1 MGSAKVL
8 SGIAGA
14 VALAALVLTAT
25 GARSAADL
33 ELGKRVYKKANC
45 VGCHKWHGGGGGG
58 YGGAALSCARPSSTG
73 RSCSRS
79 CAAAARAPRMPYH
92 DRNAYKTDSCYGGT
106 TKADLGDDF
115 PAQAAIF
122 LREPEIEAVV
132 DYVQTQL
139 QGKGE
144 PTKADC
150 IAFWG
155 QGERQCDD
163 DEVERAHR
171 ASAKAGHVSV
181 TARSP
186 GCDGGG
192 LMR

>member
-1 MGSAKVL
+1 MIPAKVA
-8 SGIAGA
+8 GGFAGA
-14 VALAALVLTAT
+14 LALTALLLT
-25 GARSAADL
+25 ASGVRAEPDL

-58 YGGAALSCARPSSTG
+58 YGGAALSLRATELDRDELLETVRCGRPGT
-73 RSCSRS
+73 
-79 CAAAARAPRMPYH
+79 RMPYH
-92 DRNAYKTDSCYGGT
+92 DRNAYKTTDCYGGT
-106 TKADLGDDF
+106 TKADLGDEF

-122 LREPEIEAVV
+122 LREAEIEAVI

-155 QGERQCDD
+155 EGERQCD
-163 DEVERAHR
+163 EM
-171 ASAKAGHVSV
+171 K
-181 TARSP
+181 
-186 GCDGGG
+186 
-192 LMR
+192 

>member
-1 MGSAKVL
+1 MVLAKVV
-8 SGIAGA
+8 SGVLG
-14 VALAALVLTAT
+14 ALAMAAVLLAAG
-25 GARSAADL
+25 GARSADDL

-58 YGGAALSCARPSSTG
+58 YGGAALSLRATELDRDQLIEVVRCGRPGT
-73 RSCSRS
+73 
-79 CAAAARAPRMPYH
+79 RMPYH
-92 DRNAYKTDSCYGGT
+92 DRHAYQTTPCYGGM
-106 TKADLGDDF
+106 TKADLGEDF

-122 LREPEIEAVV
+122 LREQEILAVV

-155 QGERQCDD
+155 EGERQCQ
-163 DEVERAHR
+163 
-171 ASAKAGHVSV
+171 S
-181 TARSP
+181 
-186 GCDGGG
+186 
-192 LMR
+192 MQ

>member
-1 MGSAKVL
+1 MVWAKVV
-8 SGIAGA
+8 SGIAGMA
-14 VALAALVLTAT
+14 VVAALLLAG
-25 GARSAADL
+25 GARSATDL

-58 YGGAALSCARPSSTG
+58 YGGAALSLRATQLDRDQLLEVVRCGRPGT
-73 RSCSRS
+73 
-79 CAAAARAPRMPYH
+79 RMPYH
-92 DRNAYKTDSCYGGT
+92 DRNAYKTTKCYDGM

-122 LREPEIEAVV
+122 LREQEIEAVV
-132 DYVQTQL
+132 DYVQTDL

-155 QGERQCDD
+155 EGERQCQ
-163 DEVERAHR
+163 
-171 ASAKAGHVSV
+171 SMK
-181 TARSP
+181 
-186 GCDGGG
+186 
-192 LMR
+192 